1 MKYGLLVGAL
11 FAAGCGSALAA
22 DLPIPP
28 GSAPAQVYSRPGV
41 VTGYN
46 WSGLYLGINGGGA
59 WGSSRF
65 DFPTTATTTG
75 SFRTSGG
82 LVGATIGASW
92 QMSMVVF
99 GFEGDLDWARIKGSA
114 PCPAPVAGSI
124 CRSNDSWLG
133 TGRVRLG
140 VALREWLFYGSA
152 GGALGDVAMSVVPG
166 LPGQSVVRL
175 GWTAGGGIEYAF
187 SQSAS
192 VKAEYLHVD
201 LGAAQCPVGNC
212 AAVVNAPAS
221 VPFTAEILRAGLN
234 YRFGFGGPLVS
245 RY

>member
-1 MKYGLLVGAL
+1 MKNELLVGAL
-11 FAAGCGSALAA
+11 LAAVSGSAMAA
-22 DLPIPP
+22 DLPASP
-28 GSAPAQVYSRPGV
+28 GPAPAPVYSRPQAF
-41 VTGYN
+41 TGYN
-46 WSGLYLGINGGGA
+46 WSGLYLGLNGGGG
-59 WGSSRF
+59 WGTSRF
-65 DFPTTATTTG
+65 DFPTTTTG
-75 SFRTSGG
+75 SFKTSGG
-82 LVGATIGASW
+82 LVGGTIGASW
-92 QMSMVVF
+92 QMSVVVF
-99 GFEGDLDWARIKGSA
+99 GFEGDLDWARIRGST
-114 PCPAPVAGSI
+114 PCPAPVAASI
-124 CRSNDSWLG
+124 CQSNDSWLG